1 MLKKLLENNIVKNFM
16 VLLSGAV
23 IAQALPAL
31 FSPIISRIYSPS
43 DFANF
48 AYWSSIAN
56 TVAVVSTLRYE
67 LAIVLPKNNE
77 DAKQILKG
85 SMLLSLITSV
95 LTFLFCIIFIT
106 KNDNS
111 NFSSLFFSFLIA
123 SYVLVVGINQSI
135 SYWLI
140 RHQQF
145 KKTSLN
151 KVIQSVSLV
160 VITLLFGFFT
170 IGGGLIYAYLIG
182 GACLCIFSFWQIR
195 EAEIN
200 FKSFNFL
207 LIKEQLVNYKN
218 YPIYNAV
225 PSLLNAASSALP
237 VFFVVNYFSSNESGQ
252 FAFVKQ
258 NITVPIMY
266 LAALISQVY
275 FADIANDIKEGKSIK
290 LKLLNLFKIL
300 AVFSFIISITLVLF
314 GEEIFEFVFGSNW
327 ILAGKVA
334 GIIVLSTAV
343 QLIVSPLSIT
353 LIALDKIKILS
364 IWQLSYFLAIAMLYF
379 FRKLVFTDFLTLT
392 TIMEVIAFIVYSY
405 LIMREVNNYEK
416 RLYLPI
422 T

>member
-1 MLKKLLENNIVKNFM
+1 
-16 VLLSGAV
+16 
-23 IAQALPAL
+23 
-31 FSPIISRIYSPS
+31 
-43 DFANF
+43 
-48 AYWSSIAN
+48 
-56 TVAVVSTLRYE
+56 
-67 LAIVLPKNNE
+67 
-77 DAKQILKG
+77 
-85 SMLLSLITSV
+85 
-95 LTFLFCIIFIT
+95 
-106 KNDNS
+106 
-111 NFSSLFFSFLIA
+111 
-123 SYVLVVGINQSI
+123 
-135 SYWLI
+135 
-140 RHQQF
+140 
-145 KKTSLN
+145 
-151 KVIQSVSLV
+151 VIQSVSLV

-195 EAEIN
+195 KAEIN
-200 FKSFNFL
+200 FNSFNFL

-275 FADIANDIKEGKSIK
+275 FADIAHDIKENKPIK
-290 LKLLNLFKIL
+290 TKLTNLFKIL
-300 AVFSFIISITLVLF
+300 AVFSFIISITLGLF

-334 GIIVLSTAV
+334 GIIVLSIAV

-392 TIMEVIAFIVYSY
+392 TIMEVIALIVYSY